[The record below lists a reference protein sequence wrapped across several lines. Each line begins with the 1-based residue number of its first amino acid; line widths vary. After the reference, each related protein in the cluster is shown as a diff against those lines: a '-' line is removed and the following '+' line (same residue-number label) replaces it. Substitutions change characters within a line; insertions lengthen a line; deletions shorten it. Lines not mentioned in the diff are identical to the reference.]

1 MDPFT
6 QPQSIFANREINS
19 KISSA
24 LPTQS
29 LPKWDFNSCIFGEP
43 RNAVKLTYRVN
54 WGELKFKS
62 IFKRSRYYRQSSIY
76 LKYSCDGSSVSTLF
90 RCQLLDKHG
99 TIYIDEK
106 KSQHQLVE

>member
-6 QPQSIFANREINS
+6 QLQIIFANKE
-19 KISSA
+19 ISSA
-24 LPTQS
+24 LSTQS
-29 LPKWDFNSCIFGEP
+29 LPKRDFNSCKFGEP

-54 WGELKFKS
+54 WGELKFQY
-62 IFKRSRYYRQSSIY
+62 IFKRSRYSRHLSI
-76 LKYSCDGSSVSTLF
+76 LFKHSCDGCSVSTLF

-106 KSQHQLVE
+106 KSQHQHKVE